1 MTPICPYDKF
11 QNRSR
16 VKQCLLD
23 TTGPLRSGTHISVIS
38 VTNLQKIKP
47 SIFYHGRGEA
57 HELLPLI
64 ETLLEINDFWGR
76 ESQLPLKVGVL

>member
-23 TTGPLRSGTHISVIS
+23 TTGPLRSGTHTSVIS

-57 HELLPLI
+57 HELLPLGLKLYWKLM
-64 ETLLEINDFWGR
+64 TLGGGKASCL
-76 ESQLPLKVGVL
+76 